1 MSSICCGSR
10 THITDTYCGSAGY
23 NHFIVYIVL
32 LRYEIIAATSIS
44 IDMRYLL
51 HFLRITAPGIIA
63 GALSGYL
70 SAEFTVARAIKSP
83 RIVTAQKLT
92 LVNGSGRIGAQLSW
106 EESEPSLKLF
116 DQANRLR
123 CALFLEPNG
132 TPDLYLYDD
141 HEKTR
146 AALNLFDSGVPNLA
160 FNDAAGNLM
169 WTDFDNHHSYNTK
182 FIIRDGTSG
191 RLVVR
196 HGIIGDA
203 SGIKTFD
210 TVEKR

>member
-1 MSSICCGSR
+1 M
-10 THITDTYCGSAGY
+10 T
-23 NHFIVYIVL
+23 
-32 LRYEIIAATSIS
+32 RYESAAATSIS

-51 HFLRITAPGIIA
+51 QFLKITLPGIIA
-63 GALSGYL
+63 GVLSGYL
-70 SAEFTVARAIKSP
+70 SAEFTLARAIKAP

-92 LVNGSGRIGAQLSW
+92 LVNDSGRIGAQLSW
-106 EESEPSLKLF
+106 EESQPSLKLF

-169 WTDFDNHHSYNTK
+169 WTDFDNNRSYNTK
-182 FIIRDGTSG
+182 FMFKDGTGG

-196 HGIIGDA
+196 HGIVGDP
-203 SGIKTFD
+203 SGIKTVD